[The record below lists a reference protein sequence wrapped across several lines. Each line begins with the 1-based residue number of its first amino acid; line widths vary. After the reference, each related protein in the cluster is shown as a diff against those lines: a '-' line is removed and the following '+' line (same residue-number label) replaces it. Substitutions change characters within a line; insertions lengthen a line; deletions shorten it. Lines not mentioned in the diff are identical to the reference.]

1 MFPPSID
8 RLKKFKSNLL
18 WSYKMIWKKK
28 KKKGRKREYKFRAIV
43 KEAQLLA
50 VFKTFFFN
58 VALTLC
64 LVGGI

>member
-1 MFPPSID
+1 
-8 RLKKFKSNLL
+8 
-18 WSYKMIWKKK
+18 MIWKKK